1 VFALSGYPYSLK
13 LLWSP
18 IVDSKF
24 IPSIGRRKSWII
36 PMQLI
41 IAGIMFYISLNV
53 DVLLLKV
60 RRGRSVKEGTG
71 LTSSSRRIM
80 CTCSLL
86 YSPL

>member
-24 IPSIGRRKSWII
+24 IPSVGRRKSWIV

-41 IAGIMFYISLNV
+41 IAVLMFYISLNV
-53 DVLLLKV
+53 DALL
-60 RRGRSVKEGTG
+60 VKARAM
-71 LTSSSRRIM
+71 SSIAASYADRQ
-80 CTCSLL
+80 TTAGG
-86 YSPL
+86 